1 MADSTCKAE
10 YITASDA
17 AKKVVWLQKFINE
30 LGVAPSL
37 DGPILLYCDSTSA
50 IAQAK
55 ESKSHQQ
62 TKHILCC
69 YHLVW
74 KIVDRGDVELQK
86 IDEKEN
92 LIDPFT
98 RPSMSKSSS
107 TINQRWVYDT
117 ISIGFSPSGSC

>member
-1 MADSTCKAE
+1 MTDSTYEAE
-10 YITASDA
+10 YITVFDT
-17 AKKVVWLQKFINE
+17 AKEAVWLQKFINE
-30 LGVAPSL
+30 LGVASSL
-37 DGPILLYCDSTSA
+37 DGPILLYYDSTSA

-86 IDEKEN
+86 IDGKEN
-92 LIDPFT
+92 LINPFT
-98 RPSMSKSSS
+98 
-107 TINQRWVYDT
+107 N
-117 ISIGFSPSGSC
+117 